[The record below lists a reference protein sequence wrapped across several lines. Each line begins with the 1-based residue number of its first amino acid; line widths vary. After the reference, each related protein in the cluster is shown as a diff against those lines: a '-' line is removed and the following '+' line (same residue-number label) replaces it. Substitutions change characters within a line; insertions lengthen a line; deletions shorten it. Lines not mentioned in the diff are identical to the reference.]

1 LRRDSTELVEVSRE
15 NDRPRRSASTATKA
29 SPLQKDGNV
38 TEDFYQLVENIA
50 RDLYI
55 RALKDI
61 PKDVRAGLK
70 KGYDAETTA
79 GEKTASKVML
89 TVLENVKLAD
99 DKDMMVCQDTG
110 LAIYKVLIGSK
121 LNVDGAEIKRRLR
134 IGAERATKEHPLRSN
149 TVHPLT
155 RKNTQT
161 NTGQGI
167 PVIKVDFVPDSDRLE
182 IWMAPKG
189 SGSENMSFLR
199 MLKPADGIKAVKK
212 FVLECVF
219 DSGANP
225 CPPTIVGIGLGG
237 TSDLAAAMAKE
248 ASSFRKVGTHNADPL
263 IAQLE
268 AELLDLINQTG
279 IGPQGLGGVTTAMAV
294 NIEWAHTHISQ
305 LPVAVNMHCWRGERA
320 CATIDAN
327 GNVTYSN

>member
-1 LRRDSTELVEVSRE
+1 M
-15 NDRPRRSASTATKA
+15 TAVLTDTLYDTIEEA
-29 SPLQKDGNV
+29 
-38 TEDFYQLVENIA
+38 A
-50 RDLYI
+50 RNLYI
-55 RALKDI
+55 KALKDI
-61 PKDVRAGLK
+61 PQDVRVGLK
-70 KGYDAETTA
+70 RGYDAETAA
-79 GEKTASKVML
+79 GQNTASKVML
-89 TVLENVKLAD
+89 TVLKNVELAD
-99 DKDMMVCQDTG
+99 EKDMMVCQDTG
-110 LAIYKVLIGSK
+110 LPIYKILVGQK
-121 LNVDGAEIKRRLR
+121 LSIDMVEVKKR
-134 IGAERATKEHPLRSN
+134 ICIACERATKEHPLRSN

-167 PVIKVDFVPDSDRLE
+167 PAIKVDFVPDSDKLE

-237 TSDLAAAMAKE
+237 TSDVAAAMAKE
-248 ASSFRKVGTHNADPL
+248 ASCFRKVGTHNADPL
-263 IAQLE
+263 VAQLE
-268 AELLDLINQTG
+268 RELLDLINQTG

-305 LPVAVNMHCWRGERA
+305 LPVAVNMQCWRGERA
-320 CATIDAN
+320 CATIDPE
-327 GNVTYSN
+327 GNVTYSD

>member
-1 LRRDSTELVEVSRE
+1 MTMIDTGTIY
-15 NDRPRRSASTATKA
+15 D
-29 SPLQKDGNV
+29 QI
-38 TEDFYQLVENIA
+38 EDACKE
-50 RDLYI
+50 LYI

-61 PKDVRAGLK
+61 PKDVRAGLQ
-70 KGYDAETTA
+70 KGYDAETGA

-89 TVLENVKLAD
+89 TVLENIKLAD
-99 DKDMMVCQDTG
+99 EKNMMVCQDTG
-110 LAIYKVLIGSK
+110 LAIYKVLIGAK
-121 LNVDGAEIKRRLR
+121 LNIDGAEIKRRIR
-134 IGAERATKEHPLRSN
+134 IAAERATKEHPLRSN
-149 TVHPLT
+149 TVHPIT

-167 PVIKVDFVPDSDRLE
+167 PIIKIDFVPDSDKLE

-212 FVLECVF
+212 YVLECVF

-248 ASSFRKVGTHNADPL
+248 ASCFRKVGTHNTDPL
-263 IAQLE
+263 VAQLE
-268 AELLDLINQTG
+268 NDLLDLINQTG

-305 LPVAVNMHCWRGERA
+305 LPVAVNMQCWRGERA
-320 CATIDAN
+320 CAVIDAD

>member
-1 LRRDSTELVEVSRE
+1 MET
-15 NDRPRRSASTATKA
+15 NDKLFRAIEEA
-29 SPLQKDGNV
+29 
-38 TEDFYQLVENIA
+38 A

-55 RALKDI
+55 RALTDI
-61 PKDVRAGLK
+61 PQDVRAGLK
-70 KGYDAETTA
+70 RGYDAEVAA
-79 GEKTASKVML
+79 GKSTSSKVML
-89 TVLENVKLAD
+89 TVLENVKTAD
-99 DKDMMVCQDTG
+99 EKDMMVCQDTG
-110 LAIYKVLIGSK
+110 LPIYKVLVGQTCK
-121 LNVDGAEIKRRLR
+121 VDLVELKKRLR
-134 IGAERATKEHPLRSN
+134 VGAERATKEYPLRSN

-161 NTGQGI
+161 NTGEGI
-167 PVIKVDFVPDSDRLE
+167 PVIKVDFVPNSDKLE

-199 MLKPADGIKAVKK
+199 MLKPADGLKAVKK

-237 TSDLAAAMAKE
+237 TSDSAAAMAKE
-248 ASSFRKVGTHNADPL
+248 ASCFRKIGTHNADPQV
-263 IAQLE
+263 AQLE
-268 AELLDLINQTG
+268 TELLDLINQTG

-305 LPVAVNMHCWRGERA
+305 LPVAVNMQCWRGERA
-320 CATIDAN
+320 SATIDAN
-327 GNVTYSN
+327 GNVTYGN

>member
-1 LRRDSTELVEVSRE
+1 MTTTLAGTIYDVIEQ
-15 NDRPRRSASTATKA
+15 A
-29 SPLQKDGNV
+29 G
-38 TEDFYQLVENIA
+38 

-55 RALKDI
+55 KALEDI
-61 PKDVRAGLK
+61 PEDVRAGLK
-70 KGYDAETTA
+70 KGYEAEEQA
-79 GEKTASKVML
+79 GQRTASKVML
-89 TVLENVKLAD
+89 TVLENIRLAD
-99 DKDMMVCQDTG
+99 EKSMMVCQDTG
-110 LAIYKVLIGSK
+110 LPIYKVRVGSK
-121 LNVDGAEIKRRLR
+121 LRLDMVEVKNRLR
-134 IGAERATKEHPLRSN
+134 TAAERATKEYPLRSN

-167 PVIKVDFVPDSDRLE
+167 PVIKVDFVPDSDVIEL
-182 IWMAPKG
+182 WMAPKG

-212 FVLECVF
+212 YVLECVF

-237 TSDLAAAMAKE
+237 TSDLAAVMAKE
-248 ASSFRKVGTHNADPL
+248 ASCFRKVGTSNPDPQV
-263 IAQLE
+263 AQLE
-268 AELLDLINQTG
+268 KELLELINQTG

-305 LPVAVNMHCWRGERA
+305 LPVAVNMQCWRGERA
-320 CATIDAN
+320 CAIIDGD
-327 GNVTYSN
+327 GNVAYPE

>member
-1 LRRDSTELVEVSRE
+1 MTTLTETIY
-15 NDRPRRSASTATKA
+15 DTI
-29 SPLQKDGNV
+29 
-38 TEDFYQLVENIA
+38 EDACKE
-50 RDLYI
+50 LYI

-61 PKDVRAGLK
+61 PQDVRVGLK
-70 KGYDAETTA
+70 KGYDAESSA
-79 GEKTASKVML
+79 GQKTASKVML
-89 TVLENVKLAD
+89 TVLENIKLAD
-99 DKDMMVCQDTG
+99 EKDMMVCQDTG
-110 LAIYKVLIGSK
+110 LAIYKVLVGQRYPA
-121 LNVDGAEIKRRLR
+121 LDMVEIKNR
-134 IGAERATKEHPLRSN
+134 IKIAAERATREHPLRSN

-167 PVIKVDFVPDSDRLE
+167 PSIKVDFIPDSDKLE

-199 MLKPADGIKAVKK
+199 MLKPADGLKAVKK
-212 FVLECVF
+212 YVLECVF

-237 TSDLAAAMAKE
+237 TSDMAAAMAKE
-248 ASSFRKVGTHNADPL
+248 ASCFRKVGTHSPDPL
-263 IAQLE
+263 VAQLE
-268 AELLDLINQTG
+268 KELLERINQTG

-305 LPVAVNMHCWRGERA
+305 LPVAVNMQCWRGERA
-320 CATIDAN
+320 CATIDAD
-327 GNVTYSN
+327 GNVSYSD